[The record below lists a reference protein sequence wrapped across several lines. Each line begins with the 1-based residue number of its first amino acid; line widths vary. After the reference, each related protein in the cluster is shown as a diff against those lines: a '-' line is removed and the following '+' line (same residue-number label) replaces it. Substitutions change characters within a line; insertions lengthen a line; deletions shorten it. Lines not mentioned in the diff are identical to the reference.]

1 MQSVFPQ
8 SELLRFMKQTRF
20 DKKAQV
26 RAILSDNHVSNNHII
41 INLCY
46 LSSCI
51 FHSVTTTCVIGGG
64 NSNIQ
69 LGF

>member
-26 RAILSDNHVSNNHII
+26 RAILSDNHVSNTPVKNII
-41 INLCY
+41 IIDL
-46 LSSCI
+46 LFIMDSP
-51 FHSVTTTCVIGGG
+51 
-64 NSNIQ
+64 
-69 LGF
+69 

>member
-26 RAILSDNHVSNNHII
+26 RAILSYNHLYKII

-46 LSSCI
+46 LSSYI
-51 FHSVTTTCVIGGG
+51 FYSVTTTCIIGGG
-64 NSNIQ
+64 DSNIQ

>member
-26 RAILSDNHVSNNHII
+26 RAILSDNHVYKDLVKGYII
-41 INLCY
+41 RL
-46 LSSCI
+46 L
-51 FHSVTTTCVIGGG
+51 
-64 NSNIQ
+64 
-69 LGF
+69 

>member
-26 RAILSDNHVSNNHII
+26 RAILSDNHVSNTPVLLDHYK
-41 INLCY
+41 LV
-46 LSSCI
+46 LSI
-51 FHSVTTTCVIGGG
+51 
-64 NSNIQ
+64 
-69 LGF
+69 

>member
-26 RAILSDNHVSNNHII
+26 RGNMSDNYVYNPII
-41 INLCY
+41 RSL
-46 LSSCI
+46 
-51 FHSVTTTCVIGGG
+51 
-64 NSNIQ
+64 
-69 LGF
+69 